1 MVSQKIEKE
10 LRQRYPAINRE
21 ILEITYECIAAIHAN
36 VPELRV
42 GQLMYNFA
50 YWLEHKK
57 GRDIFYLSDT
67 NFINLLS
74 EYCHSMQYE
83 QDATN

>member
-1 MVSQKIEKE
+1 MENKKYKE
-10 LRQRYPAINRE
+10 NRE
-21 ILEITYECIAAIHAN
+21 LLEITYECIAAIHAN

-57 GRDIFYLSDT
+57 GRDIFYLSDAD
-67 NFINLLS
+67 FVQLLS
-74 EYCHSMQYE
+74 VYCHNSIKNE
-83 QDATN
+83 